1 MADQQPLDTKI
12 KKKIDIKKILIR
24 TVIVLVLVA
33 LVAVPILSQR
43 NKSLLSVNTTVVK
56 RGDVEEFLSL
66 EARLVPKEIQK
77 VMASGQKV
85 VRVYVEE
92 GDEVR
97 RGQLLMTLDMS
108 ELEKTVEERKQA
120 LEEQEKLNRDIE
132 SLMTSLK
139 RAGSSLNFGQVSKL
153 TGNANE
159 LLSKLNDLIADY
171 QTMIDELP
179 PPDVASIQESIERV
193 KGIFSNDDELTGQ
206 ATKLIGD
213 IEKEIGR
220 LQESSPGLPDDTLR
234 LLELLQEQ
242 LLWMRSMLEGNET
255 VLGTV
260 NDLLGP
266 WANDLTDP
274 SLTQSLTELS
284 GQLETRLSE
293 TEQLLGQ
300 IDQLSNDINALINEI
315 ENATTLPI
323 PTTGETEETNTD
335 DTTPEK
341 PPSTSNSGFTFGMPR
356 LQAGGIDSMLLSQ
369 GSGIDILSLLTS
381 GMGQYGQL
389 MGLVDNSLEAAEKAL
404 AEAEP
409 EIRADFDGTIVHLN
423 VKRGDQP
430 SPLTTQTPL
439 MEVYKRGEFEAV
451 FQANEN
457 DAHRLSKGDKV
468 SYVFS
473 GMEFHGKIIYK
484 APVAESASD
493 AFGQSSFDLSG
504 ILGGVG
510 GMSPTVTVR
519 MSVEGDDLDKLTP
532 GFNIRAD
539 VEIGRKTDV
548 LTVPVESLI
557 RDRGRDCVL
566 RLENDVAS
574 IVPVTIGLQGAT
586 TVEIVAGLEAG
597 DIIAVNPNPDIKDG
611 NRVAVKTHTP

>member
-1 MADQQPLDTKI
+1 MAEEQPQNI
-12 KKKIDIKKILIR
+12 KTRKKVNIKKIVIR
-24 TVIVLVLVA
+24 TAIILVLVA

-108 ELEKTVEERKQA
+108 ELERTVEERKKA

-132 SLMTSLK
+132 SLMASLK

-159 LLSKLNDLIADY
+159 LLTKLNDLIADY
-171 QTMIDELP
+171 QTDELP
-179 PPDVASIQESIERV
+179 APDSALIQNSLDRV

-213 IEKEIGR
+213 IEKEIER

-274 SLTQSLTELS
+274 SLTQSLTDLS
-284 GQLETRLSE
+284 AQLETRLSE
-293 TEQLLGQ
+293 TEQLIGQ
-300 IDQLSNDINALINEI
+300 IDQLSNDIDALINEI

-323 PTTGETEETNTD
+323 PTTGETEETNTE

-341 PPSTSNSGFTFGMPR
+341 PPSTSNSGVTFGMPR

-369 GSGIDILSLLTS
+369 GSGVDILSLLTS

-574 IVPVTIGLQGAT
+574 IVPVTLGLQGAT
-586 TVEIVAGLEAG
+586 TVEIVAGLEVG

-611 NRVAVKTHTP
+611 NRVAAKTHTP

>member
-1 MADQQPLDTKI
+1 MAEEQPQNI
-12 KKKIDIKKILIR
+12 KTRKKVNIKKIVIR
-24 TVIVLVLVA
+24 TAIILVLVA

-108 ELEKTVEERKQA
+108 ELERTVEERKKA

-132 SLMTSLK
+132 SLMASLK

-159 LLSKLNDLIADY
+159 LLTKLNDLIADY
-171 QTMIDELP
+171 QTDELP
-179 PPDVASIQESIERV
+179 APDSALIQNSLDRV

-213 IEKEIGR
+213 IEKEIER

-255 VLGTV
+255 VLGTA

-274 SLTQSLTELS
+274 SLTQSLTDLS
-284 GQLETRLSE
+284 AQLETRLSE
-293 TEQLLGQ
+293 TEQLLSQ
-300 IDQLSNDINALINEI
+300 IDQLSNDIDALINEI

-323 PTTGETEETNTD
+323 PTTGETEETNTE

-341 PPSTSNSGFTFGMPR
+341 PPSTSNSGVTFGMPR

-369 GSGIDILSLLTS
+369 GSGVDILSLLTS

-574 IVPVTIGLQGAT
+574 IVPVTLGLQGAT
-586 TVEIVAGLEAG
+586 TVEIVAGLEVG

-611 NRVAVKTHTP
+611 NRVAAKTHTP